1 MLVRHIALLVLV
13 TAIWGVN
20 YVTIEVVLKE
30 IPPVAFS
37 ALRFLAVA
45 FPAILFVPRPA
56 LKMRQLAVFG
66 LFIFAGQFLFLF
78 TAMQAG
84 LSAGLASLIMQLQTF
99 FTIGLAVVFL
109 SERLTFFQLLGALT
123 AFGGLVVIGLNT
135 GGDATQA
142 GLALVLI
149 AALAAAGGNIF
160 TKTLGT
166 VDMLGVI
173 VWASMFA
180 WPPLLLLSFYVEG
193 AETIRRSLST
203 IHLVTMWSFAYVV
216 YLSTFFGFT
225 MWGRMLA
232 RYPAITIA
240 PFSLLVPMFG
250 MLSASLLLDES
261 YPLWK
266 LSATLLVL
274 AGLCFNLLGAKLK
287 KRIP

>member
-20 YVTIEVVLKE
+20 YATIEVVLQE

-45 FPAILFVPRPA
+45 FPAILFVPRPD
-56 LKMRQLAVFG
+56 LKLRQLAVFG

-78 TAMQAG
+78 TAMQVG

-99 FTIGLAVVFL
+99 FTIGLAVIFL
-109 SERLTFFQLLGALT
+109 SERLTFFQLLGALM

-142 GLALVLI
+142 GLALVLL

-166 VDMLGVI
+166 VNMLGVI

-193 AETIRRSLST
+193 AETIRHSLST
-203 IHLVTMWSFAYVV
+203 IHLVTLWSFAYVV

-240 PFSLLVPMFG
+240 PFSLLVPVFG
-250 MLSASLLLDES
+250 MLSASMLLDES

-287 KRIP
+287 KRIT